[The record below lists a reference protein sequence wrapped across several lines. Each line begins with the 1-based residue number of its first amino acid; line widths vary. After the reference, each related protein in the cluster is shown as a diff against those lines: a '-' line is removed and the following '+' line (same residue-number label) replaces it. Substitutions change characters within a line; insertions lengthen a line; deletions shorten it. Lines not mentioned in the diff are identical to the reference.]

1 MRFFKHIKGLPNE
14 THVSTFGR
22 APQAH
27 PWLPGS
33 YAHQGWPCSYC
44 CSPRQGPHTSGCLN
58 RTFGEVE
65 QTFARRYRLTKTDE
79 FSSVFGFRK
88 AIRGKLL
95 MLHYQPR
102 ASGSDDPRLGVVV
115 AKKLLKRSVDRNK
128 VKRIIR
134 EQFRCQR
141 VNLPACDLVVRLAVK
156 PAPLDGKLLAS
167 DFLALIDKLRRPR
180 PKREES

>member
-1 MRFFKHIKGLPNE
+1 MKRTYQPSVVRRKRTHGFLVRMRTKG
-14 THVSTFGR
+14 GR
-22 APQAH
+22 AVIAARRAK
-27 PWLPGS
+27 GRT
-33 YAHQGWPCSYC
+33 A
-44 CSPRQGPHTSGCLN
+44 SGRLN

-102 ASGSDDPRLGVVV
+102 AAGLTEARLGLVVG
-115 AKKLLKRSVDRNK
+115 KKLLKRAVDRNR

-134 EQFRCQR
+134 EQFRCLR
-141 VNLPACDLVVRLAVK
+141 TTLPACDLVVRLAVK
-156 PAPLDGKLLAS
+156 PGAAGWQVVG
-167 DFLALIDKLRRPR
+167 
-180 PKREES
+180 